1 MASARAVLAGHADY
15 AAIDAIT
22 YQMWDRAE
30 PKMVAGL
37 EAFTRTEPTPGLP
50 LITART
56 RDPKPIARA
65 VTRAIDTLDADDRDI
80 LMLKGLVQI
89 PEATYRAI
97 PIPAL
102 P

>member
-1 MASARAVLAGHADY
+1 
-15 AAIDAIT
+15 
-22 YQMWDRAE
+22 
-30 PKMVAGL
+30 
-37 EAFTRTEPTPGLP
+37 
-50 LITART
+50 
-56 RDPKPIARA
+56 

-89 PEATYRAI
+89 PEDTYRAI